1 MHRLDTI
8 TLPESLIL
16 LAIDDDSGRLDS
28 NSGALDL
35 ALAGAVLTELLLR
48 GDVTLIN
55 GNLIAVES
63 SRPDDDV
70 LDAALTAI
78 RASRPRDSKHWVK
91 NLGKIQIR
99 NRLLDRLI
107 ERGIIRREEHRI
119 LWVFPADRF
128 PTEDAAPERAL
139 RQAIRAIVIEGATVT
154 PQPRTAALIALLTS
168 ANLTGMVFDRDE
180 RNHYKNRID
189 AVASGELMGEAVATA
204 VKDAQAAV
212 TAAIIASTAAA
223 TIANS

>member
-1 MHRLDTI
+1 MHRVDSI
-8 TLPESLIL
+8 SLPESLIL

-35 ALAGAVLTELLLR
+35 ALAGAVLTELLLG
-48 GDVTLIN
+48 GDVTLVN

-70 LDAALTAI
+70 LDATLTTI

-107 ERGIIRREEHRI
+107 ERGITRREEHRI

-139 RQAIRAIVIEGATVT
+139 RQAIRSIVIEGAT
-154 PQPRTAALIALLTS
+154 PQPRTAALIALLKA
-168 ANLTGMVFDRDE
+168 ANLTGMVFAGEE
-180 RNHYKNRID
+180 RKRYKSRID
-189 AVASGELMGEAVATA
+189 AIASGELMGEAVAKA

-212 TAAIIASTAAA
+212 TAAIIASTAAT
-223 TIANS
+223 TIATS

>member
-1 MHRLDTI
+1 MHHLDTI
-8 TLPESLIL
+8 SLPESLIL

-35 ALAGAVLTELLLR
+35 ALAGAVLTELLMS
-48 GDVTLIN
+48 GDVTLAN
-55 GNLIAVES
+55 GNLIAVAS

-70 LDAALTAI
+70 LGAVLTTI
-78 RASRPRDSKHWVK
+78 LASRPHDSKHWVK

-119 LWVFPADRF
+119 LWVFPAFRF

-139 RQAIRAIVIEGATVT
+139 RQAIRAIVIDGAA
-154 PQPRTAALIALLTS
+154 PQARTAALIALLKA

-180 RNHYKNRID
+180 RKHDKDRID
-189 AVASGELMGEAVATA
+189 AIASGELMGEAVARA
-204 VKDAQAAV
+204 VKEAQAAV
-212 TAAIIASTAAA
+212 TAALIASTTAA
-223 TIANS
+223 TVAIS